1 MQPQPRYVVITPA
14 RDEED
19 NLPNTIASLAG
30 QTVRPTEWVIVDD
43 GSTDRT
49 GQIADEAAAKY
60 PWIRVLHR
68 ANRGF
73 RKAGGG
79 VMEAVY
85 QGYDA
90 LVSRDWQFLVKL
102 DGDLYFE
109 PDYFERCFA
118 EFAKDARLGVGGGVI
133 YHVFDGREEVEKH
146 PMFHVRGAT
155 KIYRREC
162 WNDIEPLIIAPGW
175 DTMDEVKANMTGWTS
190 RSFPDIRLRQYRF
203 TGDADGQFKTF
214 IKNGRANYITGYHP
228 LFMLVKCV
236 TRIFRKPY
244 GVAAVGLFYGFF
256 SSYFRD
262 VQQIEDRALIRYLR
276 RQQLRRLFLR
286 PSIWK

>member
-1 MQPQPRYVVITPA
+1 MKSPVRYAVITPA

-19 NLPNTIASLAG
+19 NLPNTIESLAG
-30 QTVRPTEWVIVDD
+30 QTIRPTEWVIVDD

-49 GQIADEAAAKY
+49 GEIADAAAAKHS
-60 PWIRVLHR
+60 WIKVIHR
-68 ANRGF
+68 ANRGY

-85 QGYDA
+85 EGFDA
-90 LVSRDWQFLVKL
+90 LECRDWDFVVKL

-109 PDYFERCFA
+109 SDYFERCFD
-118 EFAKDARLGVGGGVI
+118 EFEKDPKLGVGGGVI

-155 KIYRREC
+155 KIYRRAC
-162 WNDIEPLIIAPGW
+162 WQDIEPLIVAPGW

-190 RSFPDIRLRQYRF
+190 RSFPDVRLRQYRF

-228 LFMLVKCV
+228 LFMMVKCV

-244 GVAAVGLFYGFF
+244 VVAAVGLFYGFF
-256 SSYFRD
+256 GSYFTSTK
-262 VQQIEDRALIRYLR
+262 QIEDRALIRYLR
-276 RQQLRRLFLR
+276 KQQMRRLFLR
-286 PSIWK
+286 PTIWR